1 MIRITKKLFDDFAYE
16 EFMCADFKTKTVS
29 GKLIILKLE
38 QTSVKDCKEGSI
50 MDNINVINISNKSF
64 LLNKKVIYENEYRQI
79 YTNKGNSITID
90 NEKFRLES
98 SIIQEYQGIHSEIY
112 DIIYIFTDK
121 IKNESHRSRDDHNDN
136 NKYMKEVNEEIKYR
150 NNLLLIISKKIM
162 NIILKHVRKNADE

>member
-1 MIRITKKLFDDFAYE
+1 MIRITKKLFDNFAYE

-79 YTNKGNSITID
+79 YTDKGNSITID

-98 SIIQEYQGIHSEIY
+98 SII
-112 DIIYIFTDK
+112 
-121 IKNESHRSRDDHNDN
+121 
-136 NKYMKEVNEEIKYR
+136 
-150 NNLLLIISKKIM
+150 
-162 NIILKHVRKNADE
+162 